1 MDLEIEIEN
10 NLRVQINQK
19 DGTSSITKSP
29 KATGNIIVPC
39 FATYNNKQFKIISV
53 EGFAFCSCNIESLI
67 FPEDSKV
74 ETLKNSCFY
83 AAHVKKI
90 KFPPSLKKL
99 DEYWASSLYDLVEI
113 EISPKNPFFI
123 YYDNKYLLGKSAE
136 SSGKFDVLYYARF
149 DIDEALMPP
158 QVTIIKPYSFGR
170 HKMLKCV
177 TFPNNSQIKRIENYA
192 FCGSSIKKLELP
204 ASLEMIGD
212 SCFNA
217 VSELTEIKVSPKNK
231 VFKVFDEKCLLM
243 MSQPGSGVFDVLIFG
258 MRDIESVRI
267 PSYIKIINNDAFDNC
282 EKLKS
287 ITFESGSLLE
297 KIGGYGFRSIRGQ
310 EKMIIPP
317 FVKEIGTH
325 SFSDIK
331 DVKIIEF
338 LSKSIKI
345 GNSSFSFCKNLTFI
359 SFPNADQI
367 TFEYG
372 SMSSTPE
379 NMKIFVRREAQLDGS
394 GLKDCMNKI
403 TYIEEKVKTSN
414 DTDNDESKNSVDDA
428 QEKAA
433 DDESKD
439 SVDDAQE
446 KAADDE
452 SKDSVDDAQEKA
464 ADDESKDSVD
474 DAQEKAADDESKD
487 PVDDAQEKAADD
499 EPKEENHKSLNTL
512 KASDNNEVDQCINNE
527 NENNN
532 LKKFVGYLIAHL
544 SKYET
549 VISYDEFVNK
559 TAKGTNKEEL
569 NYEHHSFVG
578 ADDEEFHRVVGKI
591 GEGATSEVYKVIDE
605 RTGEVICKKVVKDCG
620 DENAF
625 KTLKNSLKE
634 LEVGM
639 NAHHPCICE
648 ALGYNTNEA
657 LPGTAQEDQEEK
669 TTIALFFELLPF
681 SIESVIKKGL
691 MSNTLKVRIAVEV
704 AFGMS
709 YLHSHGM
716 MHRDLKLGNIMMN
729 GVFNSKIIDFG
740 LVHISDLSMSGN
752 SMTKGIGT
760 LAYMSPE
767 MVNEE
772 DYDNKTDVYSYGVVL
787 FKLFAE
793 RLPKQSMRDRL
804 NNVPM
809 EYPTESG
816 KISKYCINLIKRC
829 TMFEPEQRPT
839 FDEIIEDMLSNNFAL
854 ASEVDVKVISQRF
867 KELNNFRELN
877 NERNNS

>member
-19 DGTSSITKSP
+19 DGTSSIIESP

-53 EGFAFCSCNIESLI
+53 EGYAFCRCNIESLI

-74 ETLKNSCFY
+74 ESLKNSCFY
-83 AAHVKKI
+83 TAHVKKI

-99 DEYWASSLYDLVEI
+99 DEDWADSLYDLVEI

-158 QVTIIKPYSFGR
+158 QVTIIKPHSFVG

-177 TFPNNSQIKRIENYA
+177 TFPNNSQIKRIESFA
-192 FCGSSIKKLELP
+192 FSASSIKKLELP

-212 SCFNA
+212 SCFSFA
-217 VSELTEIKVSPKNK
+217 SELTEIKVSPKNK

-267 PSYIKIINNDAFDNC
+267 PSYIKIISDFAFYKC

-297 KIGGYGFRSIRGQ
+297 KIAGYGFRSIRGQ

-317 FVKEIGTH
+317 FVKEIGQY
-325 SFSDIK
+325 SFSYIK

-338 LSKSIKI
+338 LSKSIII
-345 GNSSFSFCKNLTFI
+345 GNSSFSFCENLTFI

-372 SMSSTPE
+372 SMSSAQE

-414 DTDNDESKNSVDDA
+414 DTDNDESK
-428 QEKAA
+428 
-433 DDESKD
+433 D

-464 ADDESKDSVD
+464 ADDEL
-474 DAQEKAADDESKD
+474 
-487 PVDDAQEKAADD
+487 
-499 EPKEENHKSLNTL
+499 KEENHKSLNTL

-639 NAHHPCICE
+639 NVHHPCICE

-740 LVHISDLSMSGN
+740 LVRISDLSMSGN

>member
-10 NLRVQINQK
+10 NLRVKINQK
-19 DGTSSITKSP
+19 DGTSSIIKSP
-29 KATGNIIVPC
+29 KATGDINVPC
-39 FATYNNKQFKIISV
+39 FAIYNNKQFKIISV
-53 EGFAFCSCNIESLI
+53 EGWSFYNCHIDSLI

-74 ETLKNSCFY
+74 ETLKDYCFKY
-83 AAHVKKI
+83 AHIKKI

-99 DEYWASSLYDLVEI
+99 EKGWANNLNDLTEI
-113 EISPKNPFFI
+113 EISPNNPFFI
-123 YYDNKYLLGKSAE
+123 YYDNKYLLGKSVE
-136 SSGKFDVLYYARF
+136 SSDKFDILYYAHF
-149 DIDEALMPP
+149 DIDEALIPP
-158 QVTIIKPYSFGR
+158 QVTIIKSHSFSD

-177 TFPNNSQIKRIENYA
+177 TFPNNSQIKRIEGFA
-192 FCGSSIKKLELP
+192 FCCSGIKKLELP
-204 ASLEMIGD
+204 ASLERFD
-212 SCFNA
+212 DYCFIS

-231 VFKVFDEKCLLM
+231 FFKVLDEKCLLM
-243 MSQPGSGVFDVLIFG
+243 MSQPGSGVFDVLFFG
-258 MRDIESVRI
+258 MRDIESFII
-267 PSYIKIINNDAFDNC
+267 PSYIKTINEFAFDNC
-282 EKLKS
+282 KKLKS
-287 ITFESGSLLE
+287 ITFETGSLLE
-297 KIGGYGFRSIRGQ
+297 KIGNYGFEFIQGQ

-317 FVKEIGTH
+317 FVKEIGTK
-325 SFSDIK
+325 SFSEIK
-331 DVKIIEF
+331 EVKSFEF
-338 LSKSIKI
+338 LSKSIII
-345 GNSSFSFCKNLTFI
+345 GNSSFSYSKNLTSV
-359 SFPNADQI
+359 SFPNADHI
-367 TFEYG
+367 TFDYL
-372 SMSSTPE
+372 SMSSIPDE
-379 NMKIFVRREAQLDGS
+379 MKIFVKRESQLDGS
-394 GLKDCMNKI
+394 GLEDCMNKI
-403 TYIEEKVKTSN
+403 SYIEEKVKISKEIPN
-414 DTDNDESKNSVDDA
+414 DTDNDEPKDSIDNTQEKSTDDEPKEEVDNALEKSADDESKEEDNDA

-433 DDESKD
+433 DDKS
-439 SVDDAQE
+439 
-446 KAADDE
+446 
-452 SKDSVDDAQEKA
+452 
-464 ADDESKDSVD
+464 
-474 DAQEKAADDESKD
+474 
-487 PVDDAQEKAADD
+487 
-499 EPKEENHKSLNTL
+499 KEENHKSLNTL
-512 KASDNNEVDQCINNE
+512 KASDNNEFDHSINNE

-532 LKKFVGYLIAHL
+532 LKKFVSYLITHL
-544 SKYET
+544 SKYEK
-549 VISYDEFVNK
+549 VISYDEFVNN
-559 TAKGTNKEEL
+559 TVKGTNKEEV

-639 NAHHPCICE
+639 NVHHPCICE
-648 ALGYNTNEA
+648 ALGYNTNEI
-657 LPGTAQEDQEEK
+657 LPGTVQEDQEEK

-709 YLHSHGM
+709 YLHSLGM

-740 LVHISDLSMSGN
+740 LVHISNPSMSGN

-809 EYPTESG
+809 EYPNESG

-829 TMFEPEQRPT
+829 TKFEPEQRPT
-839 FDEIIEDMLSNNFAL
+839 FDEIIDDMLSNNFAL

-867 KELNNFRELN
+867 KELDNFRELN
-877 NERNNS
+877 NGRK